1 MADIAPAGGTLDG
14 DDIVALDGDKPAAP
28 VDPDLVEIGEGEDD
42 TQGLPKAATEQGDGT
57 VLLRLAQPV
66 RLKFKRGGVVRE
78 EAFEALTFH
87 RLTGADMRVIAQ
99 AERGMVDVTAIARST
114 RMDLGRMNALYD
126 RMDAADTVSCGRV
139 VAHFLG
145 AGTKT
150 GR

>member
-1 MADIAPAGGTLDG
+1 MADIPRDHDQIVDLDG
-14 DDIVALDGDKPAAP
+14 GQPAAP
-28 VDPDLVEIGEGEDD
+28 ADPDVVELPEGEDG
-42 TQGLPKAATEQGDGT
+42 TEGLPKTATEQADGT
-57 VLLRLAQPV
+57 VLLRLAHPV

-78 EAFEALTFH
+78 EVFEELVFH
-87 RLTGADMRVIAQ
+87 RLNGADMRLIAQ
-99 AERGMVDVTAIARST
+99 AEKGSIDVTAIARST
-114 RMDLGRMNALYD
+114 RMDLGKASALYD

>member
-1 MADIAPAGGTLDG
+1 MADIARDDDKIVDLD
-14 DDIVALDGDKPAAP
+14 ADKPAAP
-28 VDPDLVEIGEGEDD
+28 ADPDVVELSEGADGAE
-42 TQGLPKAATEQGDGT
+42 GLPKTATEQEDGT
-57 VLLRLAQPV
+57 VLLRLAHPV

-78 EAFEALTFH
+78 EAFEELTFH

-99 AERGMVDVTAIARST
+99 AEKGAIDATAIARST
-114 RMDLGRMNALYD
+114 RMDQGKANALYD
-126 RMDAADTVSCGRV
+126 RMDAADSVSCGRV

>member
-1 MADIAPAGGTLDG
+1 MADIPRDGDDVVELDG
-14 DDIVALDGDKPAAP
+14 DQPAAP
-28 VDPDLVEIGEGEDD
+28 ADPDVVDLAEGEDGAE
-42 TQGLPKAATEQGDGT
+42 GLPKTAVEQEDGT
-57 VLLRLAQPV
+57 VLLRLAHPV

-78 EAFEALTFH
+78 EAFEELTFH

-99 AERGMVDVTAIARST
+99 AEKGLMDVTAIARST
-114 RMDLGRMNALYD
+114 RMDQGKMNALYD
-126 RMDAADTVSCGRV
+126 RMDAADAVSCGRV

>member
-1 MADIAPAGGTLDG
+1 MADIARDNDQVVDLDGGT
-14 DDIVALDGDKPAAP
+14 PAAP
-28 VDPDLVEIGEGEDD
+28 ADPDVVELAESEVGTEGI
-42 TQGLPKAATEQGDGT
+42 PKTTTEQEDGT
-57 VLLRLAQPV
+57 VLLRLAHPV

-78 EAFEALTFH
+78 EAFEELTFH

-99 AERGMVDVTAIARST
+99 AEKGLVDATAIARST
-114 RMDLGRMNALYD
+114 RMDQGKMNALYD